1 MDNKVLKIIL
11 SVFRGAVIALGVI
24 LCIIIAG
31 KSVSDE
37 TYMEGMANYGVY
49 LNIVYGL
56 TLALGVL
63 CVIAAVA
70 FGIVYFLGN
79 IRNNMG
85 MLVGVVGFLII
96 ALISIYGLA
105 GDEIIDAYTR
115 SGEDVT
121 PQISRLSG
129 GGLII
134 VYLLMGIAVLS
145 IVWTEVSR
153 IFK

>member
-1 MDNKVLKIIL
+1 MDNKILKIIL
-11 SVFRGAVIALGVI
+11 SVFRGAVIAVGGL
-24 LCIIIAG
+24 LCVIIAA

-37 TYMEGMANYGVY
+37 TYVEGMASYGNY

-56 TLALGVL
+56 TLVLGIM

-79 IRNNMG
+79 IRGNMG
-85 MLVGVVGFLII
+85 MLVGVIGFLVI
-96 ALISIYGLA
+96 ALVSIYGLA

-115 SGEDVT
+115 SGVSLT
-121 PQISRLSG
+121 PEVSRLAG
-129 GGLII
+129 GGIII
-134 VYLLMGIAVLS
+134 VYILTGIAVLS

>member
-79 IRNNMG
+79 IRNNVG
-85 MLVGVVGFLII
+85 MLVGIVGFLII

-129 GGLII
+129 GGIII
-134 VYLLMGIAVLS
+134 VYILSGIAVLS

>member
-1 MDNKVLKIIL
+1 MDNKILKIIL
-11 SVFRGAVIALGVI
+11 SVFRGAVIAVGVL
-24 LCIIIAG
+24 LCVIIAA

-37 TYMEGMANYGVY
+37 TYVEGMASYGNY

-56 TLALGVL
+56 TLVLGIM

-79 IRNNMG
+79 IRGNMG

-96 ALISIYGLA
+96 ALVSIYGLA

-115 SGEDVT
+115 SGVSVT
-121 PQISRLSG
+121 PRISRLAG
-129 GGLII
+129 GGII
-134 VYLLMGIAVLS
+134 VVYILTGIAVLS

>member
-11 SVFRGAVIALGVI
+11 SAFSGIVIALGVI

-37 TYMEGMANYGVY
+37 TYMEGMANFGPY
-49 LNIVYGL
+49 LNIVYWL

-63 CVIAAVA
+63 GVLAVLA
-70 FGIVYFLGN
+70 FGIIHFLEN

-85 MLVGVVGFLII
+85 MLVGIVGFLII
-96 ALISIYGLA
+96 ALIAIYGLA

-115 SGEDVT
+115 SGEHVT

-129 GGLII
+129 GGIII
-134 VYLLMGIAVLS
+134 VYILSGIAVLS